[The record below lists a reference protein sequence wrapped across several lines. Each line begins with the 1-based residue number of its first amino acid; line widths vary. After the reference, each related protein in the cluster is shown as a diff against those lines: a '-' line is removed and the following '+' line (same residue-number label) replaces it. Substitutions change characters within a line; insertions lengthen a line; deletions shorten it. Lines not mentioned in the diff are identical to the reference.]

1 MPNIFFNH
9 ILEKKLEHKG
19 LNTPKLFKKCKNPS
33 KKPAFQSHKNEKVQ
47 IKNQIRLEVIHMR
60 HQ

>member
-19 LNTPKLFKKCKNPS
+19 LNTPNLLKNAKK
-33 KKPAFQSHKNEKVQ
+33 KK
-47 IKNQIRLEVIHMR
+47 
-60 HQ
+60 

>member
-19 LNTPKLFKKCKNPS
+19 LNTPNLLKNAKK
-33 KKPAFQSHKNEKVQ
+33 KKKKSPAFQSHLNEKVREKK
-47 IKNQIRLEVIHMR
+47 IKSNQKSFT
-60 HQ
+60 

>member
-19 LNTPKLFKKCKNPS
+19 LNTPNLLKNAKKTL
-33 KKPAFQSHKNEKVQ
+33 KKPAFQSHKNEKVEK
-47 IKNQIRLEVIHMR
+47 KNQIRLEVIHMR

>member
-19 LNTPKLFKKCKNPS
+19 LNTPNLLKNAKKKKNPQH
-33 KKPAFQSHKNEKVQ
+33 PSHT
-47 IKNQIRLEVIHMR
+47 
-60 HQ
+60 